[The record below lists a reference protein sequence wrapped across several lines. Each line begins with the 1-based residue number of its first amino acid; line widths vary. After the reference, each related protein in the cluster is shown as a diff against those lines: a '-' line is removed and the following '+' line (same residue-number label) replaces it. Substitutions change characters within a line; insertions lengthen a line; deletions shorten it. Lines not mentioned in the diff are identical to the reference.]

1 MIEVFSLLLPPS
13 PLPSPSYSYA
23 DFYQQVAPDQK
34 YKDVT
39 NLIEHPPSQQPPG
52 EPIAPPSIP
61 IMLTKKVAYICDNPV

>member
-1 MIEVFSLLLPPS
+1 MIKVFSLLLPP
-13 PLPSPSYSYA
+13 PPSYSYA

-61 IMLTKKVAYICDNPV
+61 IMLTKKVTYICDSPV